1 MIQTGDRG
9 FVGDETGTDGRTAS
23 TRVRMGAGGRGV
35 PARGGSCQ
43 WLRPAGVAPA
53 RHQDADQIEAVAD
66 IVNDAE
72 KNKNQCVIVK

>member
-9 FVGDETGTDGRTAS
+9 FVEDVTGTDGRTAS
-23 TRVRMGAGGRGV
+23 TRVRVSARGCGV

-66 IVNDAE
+66 IVNYAE
-72 KNKNQCVIVK
+72 ENKN

>member
-9 FVGDETGTDGRTAS
+9 LVEDIIGTDGRTAS
-23 TRVRMGAGGRGV
+23 ARMRVGAGRCGI

-53 RHQDADQIEAVAD
+53 RHQDADQIETVANV
-66 IVNDAE
+66 VNDAE
-72 KNKNQCVIVK
+72 ENKN